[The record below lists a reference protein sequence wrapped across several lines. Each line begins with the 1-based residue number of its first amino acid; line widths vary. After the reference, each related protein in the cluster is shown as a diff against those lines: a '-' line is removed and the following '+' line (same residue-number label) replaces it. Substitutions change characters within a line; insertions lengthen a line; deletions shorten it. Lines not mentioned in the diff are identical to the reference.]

1 MRAFLCQQIAS
12 SWQVLFK
19 LSCLAVEPGS
29 IALTHCQE
37 ASLGTLLMPR
47 MQLMSQR
54 PANTNKAAVQ
64 LIGMHPCP
72 SW

>member
-1 MRAFLCQQIAS
+1 M
-12 SWQVLFK
+12 
-19 LSCLAVEPGS
+19 EPGS

-37 ASLGTLLMPR
+37 ASLGSSLMPR

-64 LIGMHPCP
+64 LRGMHPCL